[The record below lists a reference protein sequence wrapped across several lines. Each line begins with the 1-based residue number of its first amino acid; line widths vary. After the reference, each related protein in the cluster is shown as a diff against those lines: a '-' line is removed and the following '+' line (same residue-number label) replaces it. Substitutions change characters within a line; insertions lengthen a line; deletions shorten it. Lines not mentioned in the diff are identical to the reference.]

1 MLLHQDLR
9 RSLLEMNELP
19 VKPPHQGP
27 VMLQNV
33 DLMLNCMLHVGQEQL
48 EDVSELVLLVFQLY
62 TVRAYL
68 PNIKDEPL
76 LYISLLKFC

>member
-1 MLLHQDLR
+1 
-9 RSLLEMNELP
+9 MNELP